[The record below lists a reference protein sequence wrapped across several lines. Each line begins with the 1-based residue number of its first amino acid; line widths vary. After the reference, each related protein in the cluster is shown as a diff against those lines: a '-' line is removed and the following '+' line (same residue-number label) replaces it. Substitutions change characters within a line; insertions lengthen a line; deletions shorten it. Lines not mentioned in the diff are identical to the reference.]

1 MADRGMSE
9 VDGDVMPALAM
20 MRANAD
26 NDDYLLSQPTPPAA
40 TYPKPMTGVTSH
52 TSGDGAIPLS
62 PTARTMT
69 MSPVMSSLPMQALPA
84 SVMSPDD
91 MLRAYAERKKSGIA
105 YPQPPAPSAPAPGGR
120 TLFNGMVSP
129 THTGETPIPKIPQMG
144 FAVGEYDSNFSF
156 GQQTTASFDAPSM
169 PAAAGHLDTP
179 PSPLAGKRKS
189 ASNNPYFAHA
199 QQTYGQPT
207 QNDAYAYDASYA
219 AGPYAIGEAEEADEN
234 RAGRG
239 AYRG

>member
-1 MADRGMSE
+1 
-9 VDGDVMPALAM
+9 
-20 MRANAD
+20 
-26 NDDYLLSQPTPPAA
+26 
-40 TYPKPMTGVTSH
+40 
-52 TSGDGAIPLS
+52 
-62 PTARTMT
+62 
-69 MSPVMSSLPMQALPA
+69 
-84 SVMSPDD
+84 
-91 MLRAYAERKKSGIA
+91 
-105 YPQPPAPSAPAPGGR
+105 
-120 TLFNGMVSP
+120 LFNGMVSP

-156 GQQTTASFDAPSM
+156 GQQTPTSFEAPAM
-169 PAAAGHLDTP
+169 PAAGHLDTP

-199 QQTYGQPT
+199 QQTYGQQNV

-219 AGPYAIGEAEEADEN
+219 AGPYAIGEAEDADEN